1 MQSPTV
7 RLKQKGMRFGAAK
20 KGLVGSTNTKFSHC
34 SLSLIPSC
42 IYLNIRTQVQHPQ
55 KSSIYCP
62 SFKSKTKTELLFP
75 KKMNHFSRG
84 ESKGV
89 MKLCVCVCECLC
101 VCVSCPVMSYSLR
114 PHGLQLSRLL
124 CPWNSPS
131 KNTRMGCHSLL
142 QGIFLTQGSNQGL
155 LHCKQILYHLSYQ
168 GNNSDELPNSNT
180 FFPCFRASQFNGW
193 LSTYSP

>member
-89 MKLCVCVCECLC
+89 MKLCVCVCVCVFMC
-101 VCVSCPVMSYSLR
+101 VCQLPSHVLLFETPWTVALQAPLSMEFSQQEYQNGLPFPSPGDLLDSRIKPRSPALQADSL
-114 PHGLQLSRLL
+114 PSELSR
-124 CPWNSPS
+124 
-131 KNTRMGCHSLL
+131 K
-142 QGIFLTQGSNQGL
+142 
-155 LHCKQILYHLSYQ
+155 
-168 GNNSDELPNSNT
+168 
-180 FFPCFRASQFNGW
+180 
-193 LSTYSP
+193 